1 MTVNILDRS
10 GDKFGFSNS
19 KNYKVLL
26 NRQVNRL
33 DWTGNVI
40 DNWEDRN

>member
-1 MTVNILDRS
+1 MKVNILDRS

-19 KNYKVLL
+19 ENYKVLL